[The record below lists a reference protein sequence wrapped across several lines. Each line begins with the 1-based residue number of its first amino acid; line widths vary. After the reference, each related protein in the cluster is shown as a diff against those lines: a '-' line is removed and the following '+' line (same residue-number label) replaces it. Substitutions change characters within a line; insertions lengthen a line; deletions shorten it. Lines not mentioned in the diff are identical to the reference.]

1 MRILVDIDNTCI
13 DSNLEIIRQ
22 YREYTND
29 YKIPYVEKD
38 IGWDFSPVIDS
49 NIWDGNKITKTFSSK
64 EFYNNVKLKNDCNY
78 VLNKLISLGHEVII
92 VTKPSK
98 NGLDLRIDFINKN
111 IPNTSVIFLMQDNF
125 DKSIINGD
133 IIIDDVLESH
143 KGDRKLNLLFGNYG
157 YNNDKQKKE
166 WEKKNNKQ
174 LIRCKNW
181 KDVLVQIEKMEDNI
195 EMVEDDVKDNI
206 DK

>member
-29 YKIPYVEKD
+29 YKIPYIEKD

-78 VLNKLISLGHEVII
+78 VLNKLINLGHEVII

-181 KDVLVQIEKMEDNI
+181 KEVLAQIEKI
-195 EMVEDDVKDNI
+195 EDNI

>member
-78 VLNKLISLGHEVII
+78 VLNKLINLGHEVII

-143 KGDRKLNLLFGNYG
+143 KRDRKLNLLFGNYG

-181 KDVLVQIEKMEDNI
+181 KEVLAQIEKIEDNI
-195 EMVEDDVKDNI
+195 
-206 DK
+206 

>member
-29 YKIPYVEKD
+29 YKIPYIEKD

-64 EFYNNVKLKNDCNY
+64 EFYSNVKLKNDCNY
-78 VLNKLISLGHEVII
+78 VLNKLINLGHEVII

-181 KDVLVQIEKMEDNI
+181 KEVLAQIEKMEDNI
-195 EMVEDDVKDNI
+195 

>member
-1 MRILVDIDNTCI
+1 MRTLVDIDNTCI

-29 YKIPYVEKD
+29 YKIPYIEKD

-49 NIWDGNKITKTFSSK
+49 NIWGDNKITKTFSSK

-78 VLNKLISLGHEVII
+78 VLNKLINLGHEVII

-157 YNNDKQKKE
+157 YNNDKQKNE

-181 KDVLVQIEKMEDNI
+181 KEVLAQIEKMEDNI
-195 EMVEDDVKDNI
+195 
-206 DK
+206 

>member
-29 YKIPYVEKD
+29 YKIPYIEKD

-49 NIWDGNKITKTFSSK
+49 NIWGDNKITKTFSSK
-64 EFYNNVKLKNDCNY
+64 EFYNNVKLKNDCSY

-181 KDVLVQIEKMEDNI
+181 KEVLAQIEKIEDNI
-195 EMVEDDVKDNI
+195 ENNI

>member
-29 YKIPYVEKD
+29 YKIPYIEKD

-78 VLNKLISLGHEVII
+78 VLNKLINLGHEVII

-181 KDVLVQIEKMEDNI
+181 KEVLAQIEKMEDNI
-195 EMVEDDVKDNI
+195 
-206 DK
+206 

>member
-38 IGWDFSPVIDS
+38 INWNFSPVIDS
-49 NIWDGNKITKTFSSK
+49 NKWDCNKITKTFSSK

-78 VLNKLISLGHEVII
+78 VLNKLINLGHEVII

-181 KDVLVQIEKMEDNI
+181 KEVLAQIEKMEDGS
-195 EMVEDDVKDNI
+195 V
-206 DK
+206 

>member
-29 YKIPYVEKD
+29 YKIPYIEKD
-38 IGWDFSPVIDS
+38 ISWDFSPVIDS

-64 EFYNNVKLKNDCNY
+64 EFYNNVKLKNDCKY

-111 IPNTSVIFLMQDNF
+111 IPNTSVIFLMQDSF

-181 KDVLVQIEKMEDNI
+181 KEVLVQIEKMEDNI
-195 EMVEDDVKDNI
+195 

>member
-64 EFYNNVKLKNDCNY
+64 EFYNNVKLKNDCKY

-181 KDVLVQIEKMEDNI
+181 KDVLAQIEKMEDNI
-195 EMVEDDVKDNI
+195 ENSV

>member
-29 YKIPYVEKD
+29 YKIPYIEKD
-38 IGWDFSPVIDS
+38 IDWDFSPVIDS

-78 VLNKLISLGHEVII
+78 VLNKLINLGHEVII

-181 KDVLVQIEKMEDNI
+181 KEVLAQIEKMEDGS
-195 EMVEDDVKDNI
+195 V
-206 DK
+206 

>member
-29 YKIPYVEKD
+29 YKIPYIEKD
-38 IGWDFSPVIDS
+38 ISWDFSPVIDS

-64 EFYNNVKLKNDCNY
+64 EFYNNVKLKNDCKY

-111 IPNTSVIFLMQDNF
+111 IPNTSVIFLMQDSF

-181 KDVLVQIEKMEDNI
+181 KEVLAQIEKMEDRS
-195 EMVEDDVKDNI
+195 V
-206 DK
+206 

>member
-29 YKIPYVEKD
+29 YKILYVEKD

-181 KDVLVQIEKMEDNI
+181 KEVLAQIEKI
-195 EMVEDDVKDNI
+195 EDNI

>member
-78 VLNKLISLGHEVII
+78 VLNKLINLGHEVII

-166 WEKKNNKQ
+166 REKKNNKQ

-181 KDVLVQIEKMEDNI
+181 KEVLAQIEKMEDGS
-195 EMVEDDVKDNI
+195 V
-206 DK
+206 

>member
-181 KDVLVQIEKMEDNI
+181 KDVLAQIEKMEDNI
-195 EMVEDDVKDNI
+195 EIVEDDVKDNL

>member
-64 EFYNNVKLKNDCNY
+64 EFYNNVKLKNDCKY

-181 KDVLVQIEKMEDNI
+181 KEVLAQIEKMEDNI
-195 EMVEDDVKDNI
+195 

>member
-78 VLNKLISLGHEVII
+78 VLNKLINLGHEVII

-143 KGDRKLNLLFGNYG
+143 KGDRKLNHIYENQQGQEIINGKLYDLKFWESEEK
-157 YNNDKQKKE
+157 YNERLVEYKKSY
-166 WEKKNNKQ
+166 KK
-174 LIRCKNW
+174 CK
-181 KDVLVQIEKMEDNI
+181 K
-195 EMVEDDVKDNI
+195 
-206 DK
+206 

>member
-64 EFYNNVKLKNDCNY
+64 EFYNNVKLKNDCKY

-133 IIIDDVLESH
+133 IIIDDVLGSH

-181 KDVLVQIEKMEDNI
+181 KEVLAQIEKIEDNI
-195 EMVEDDVKDNI
+195 
-206 DK
+206 

>member
-29 YKIPYVEKD
+29 YKIPYIEKD
-38 IGWDFSPVIDS
+38 ISWDFSPVIDS

-64 EFYNNVKLKNDCNY
+64 EFYNNVKLKNDCKY

-111 IPNTSVIFLMQDNF
+111 IPNTSVIFLMQDSF

-157 YNNDKQKKE
+157 YNNEKQKKE

-181 KDVLVQIEKMEDNI
+181 KEVLAQIEKI
-195 EMVEDDVKDNI
+195 EDNI

>member
-38 IGWDFSPVIDS
+38 ISWDFSPVIDS

-78 VLNKLISLGHEVII
+78 VLNKLINLGHEVII

-181 KDVLVQIEKMEDNI
+181 KEVLAQIEKMEDNI
-195 EMVEDDVKDNI
+195 

>member
-29 YKIPYVEKD
+29 YKIPYIEKD
-38 IGWDFSPVIDS
+38 INWDFSPVI
-49 NIWDGNKITKTFSSK
+49 NCNVWNNNKITEAFSSE
-64 EFYNNVKLKNDCNY
+64 EFYNNVKLKNNCNY
-78 VLNKLISLGHEVII
+78 VLNKLISLGHEVVI

-125 DKSIINGD
+125 DKSIVNGD
-133 IIIDDVLESH
+133 IIIDDILESH

-157 YNNDKQKKE
+157 YNNDKQKKQ
-166 WEKKNNKQ
+166 WEKENDKQ

-181 KDVLVQIEKMEDNI
+181 KEVLAQIEKMEDG
-195 EMVEDDVKDNI
+195 I

>member
-29 YKIPYVEKD
+29 YKIPYIEKD
-38 IGWDFSPVIDS
+38 ISWDFSPVIDS

-64 EFYNNVKLKNDCNY
+64 EFYNNVKLKNDCKY

-181 KDVLVQIEKMEDNI
+181 KEVLVQIEKIEDRS
-195 EMVEDDVKDNI
+195 V
-206 DK
+206 

>member
-181 KDVLVQIEKMEDNI
+181 KDVLAQIEKMEDNI
-195 EMVEDDVKDNI
+195 EMVEDDVKDNL

>member
-64 EFYNNVKLKNDCNY
+64 EFYNNVKLKNDCKY

-181 KDVLVQIEKMEDNI
+181 KEVLAQIEKMEDNI
-195 EMVEDDVKDNI
+195 
-206 DK
+206 

>member
-38 IGWDFSPVIDS
+38 ISWDFSPVIDS

-78 VLNKLISLGHEVII
+78 VLNKLINLGHEVII

-174 LIRCKNW
+174 PKTIKSIIARKKTLSIHRA
-181 KDVLVQIEKMEDNI
+181 MP
-195 EMVEDDVKDNI
+195 
-206 DK
+206 

>member
-64 EFYNNVKLKNDCNY
+64 EFYKNVKLKNDCKY

-111 IPNTSVIFLMQDNF
+111 IPNTSVIFLMQESF

-181 KDVLVQIEKMEDNI
+181 KEVLAQIEKI
-195 EMVEDDVKDNI
+195 EDNI

>member
-29 YKIPYVEKD
+29 YKIPYIEKD
-38 IGWDFSPVIDS
+38 ISWDFSPVIDS

-78 VLNKLISLGHEVII
+78 VLNKLIGLGHEVII

-181 KDVLVQIEKMEDNI
+181 KDVLVQIEKIEDRSI
-195 EMVEDDVKDNI
+195 
-206 DK
+206 

>member
-181 KDVLVQIEKMEDNI
+181 KEVLAQIEKI
-195 EMVEDDVKDNI
+195 EDNI

>member
-78 VLNKLISLGHEVII
+78 VLNKLINLGHEVII

-181 KDVLVQIEKMEDNI
+181 KEVLAQIEKMEDNI
-195 EMVEDDVKDNI
+195 

>member
-29 YKIPYVEKD
+29 YKIPYIEKD

-78 VLNKLISLGHEVII
+78 VLNKLINLGHEVII

-181 KDVLVQIEKMEDNI
+181 KEVLAQIEKMEDGS
-195 EMVEDDVKDNI
+195 V
-206 DK
+206 

>member
-181 KDVLVQIEKMEDNI
+181 KEVLVQIEKMEDNI
-195 EMVEDDVKDNI
+195 
-206 DK
+206 

>member
-29 YKIPYVEKD
+29 YKIPYIEKD

-78 VLNKLISLGHEVII
+78 VLNKLINLGHEVII

-143 KGDRKLNLLFGNYG
+143 KGDRKLNLLFGRMITMF
-157 YNNDKQKKE
+157 
-166 WEKKNNKQ
+166 
-174 LIRCKNW
+174 LSF
-181 KDVLVQIEKMEDNI
+181 LFLFF
-195 EMVEDDVKDNI
+195 
-206 DK
+206 

>member
-78 VLNKLISLGHEVII
+78 VLNKLINLGHEVII

-166 WEKKNNKQ
+166 REKKNNKQ

-181 KDVLVQIEKMEDNI
+181 KEVLAQIEKIEDNI
-195 EMVEDDVKDNI
+195 ENSV

>member
-29 YKIPYVEKD
+29 YKIPYIEKD
-38 IGWDFSPVIDS
+38 ISWDFSPVIDS

-64 EFYNNVKLKNDCNY
+64 EFYNNVKLKNDCKY

-111 IPNTSVIFLMQDNF
+111 IPNTSVIFLMQDSF

-143 KGDRKLNLLFGNYG
+143 KGDRKLNLLFGNYD

-181 KDVLVQIEKMEDNI
+181 KEVLAQIEKMEDNI
-195 EMVEDDVKDNI
+195 

>member
-181 KDVLVQIEKMEDNI
+181 KDVLAQIEKMEDNI